1 MKIPVLWYRGS
12 QSSWCH
18 TLPKWLMQS
27 VSYEHFTKYS
37 DVPSD
42 GAIVV
47 IKADGVDL
55 DELTYDL
62 ARFKWLL
69 LMVCANEEGKW
80 DTTAL
85 ERKSDTKVWLQ
96 TPAPH
101 QRFDRAIPWGWA
113 AECTGNYRGSFSY
126 RSLDWFF
133 AGQNTHVRRREC
145 IAAMEECTGNG
156 AVVKTRGFSQG
167 LPRNIYLDLL
177 GATRMAPCPSGPVT
191 VDSFRVCEALEM
203 GAIPIVDLYS
213 PMRADPLYW
222 EVAFG
227 EWCPLPTI
235 EDWANLPTLMEEWL
249 DDWEVRAAKIL
260 AWWGNTRMKWRRDLL
275 ADVEALRAGR

>member
-1 MKIPVLWYRGS
+1 VKIPCLWYRGS

-18 TLPKWLMQS
+18 ALPKWLMQS
-27 VSYEHFTKYS
+27 ASYEHFTRYA

-47 IKADGVDL
+47 IKADEVDS
-55 DELTYDL
+55 DELSYDL

-69 LMVCANEEGKW
+69 LMVCSNEEAKW
-80 DTTAL
+80 DSTPIQNRPRL
-85 ERKSDTKVWLQ
+85 HTKVWLQ

-113 AECTGNYRGSFSY
+113 ADCVTGSLNGR

-133 AGQNTHVRRREC
+133 SGQVTHARRTEC
-145 IAAMEECTGNG
+145 VDALSACDGKGVT
-156 AVVKTRGFSQG
+156 VCTRGFSQG
-167 LPRNIYLDLL
+167 LPRDIYLQLME
-177 GATRMAPCPSGPVT
+177 RSKMAPCPSGPVT

-203 GAIPIVDLYS
+203 GAVPIVDLYS
-213 PMRADPLYW
+213 PVRADPLYW

-235 EDWANLPTLMEEWL
+235 EDWANLPALMEEWL
-249 DDWEVRAAKIL
+249 CDWESRAAKIF
-260 AWWGNTRMKWRRDLL
+260 AWYGNAKMKWRRDLL
-275 ADVEALRAGR
+275 ADVEALRVGR